1 MRTSR
6 IAWGK
11 MTYMD
16 PIALD
21 DEALDRLLRLSDLGD
36 PPPWTSSVEG
46 RDHMSGDTFLMIG
59 ADGDRRED
67 LYLSR
72 DSGPADAATHDL
84 IAQAR
89 NALPV
94 LIEEIRRLRSELAQR

>member
-1 MRTSR
+1 ME
-6 IAWGK
+6 
-11 MTYMD
+11 

-21 DEALDRLLRLSDLGD
+21 DEWLDRLIRLSERGD

-46 RDHMSGDTFLMIG
+46 RDHESGDTVIMIG
-59 ADGDRRED
+59 VSGDRRED

-72 DSGPADAATHDL
+72 DSGPADAPTHDL
-84 IAQAR
+84 IAEAR

-94 LIEEIRRLRSELAQR
+94 LIEEVRRLRSQLEER